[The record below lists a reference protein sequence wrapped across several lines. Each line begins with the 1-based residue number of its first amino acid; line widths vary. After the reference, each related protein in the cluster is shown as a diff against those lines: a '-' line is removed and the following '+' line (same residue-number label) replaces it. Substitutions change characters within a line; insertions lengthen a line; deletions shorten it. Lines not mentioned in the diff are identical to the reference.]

1 MISLI
6 ITIYLFPSFFPAKL
20 VFSSYANLHKLLS
33 DADQQLLGS
42 ITESQKQ
49 QQQSLTLD
57 SRIISAAFLKKNL
70 QNNSVKLP
78 VVKITFQHLSQ
89 QAESETV
96 ERFCVFWDL
105 REENWSDEG
114 CTLIKTNQTHTDCSC
129 NHLTH
134 FALLATHSDSQ
145 DSALVGTGLDFGRI
159 QAKDQT
165 KEALNDNTSTVIT
178 LEIATYLVS
187 SVCLLILV
195 IVVVQVRLFFLLFKG
210 S

>member
-1 MISLI
+1 M
-6 ITIYLFPSFFPAKL
+6 
-20 VFSSYANLHKLLS
+20 FSSYANLHKLLS

-70 QNNSVKLP
+70 QNNSVKSP
-78 VVKITFQHLSQ
+78 VVKITFQHLRSNQ
-89 QAESETV
+89 PNSESV

-114 CTLIKTNQTHTDCSC
+114 CTLIKTNQTHSDCSC

-134 FALLATHSDSQ
+134 FALLATRSDSQ

-195 IVVVQVRLFFLLFKG
+195 IVVVQVRLFLFCYLKKAK
-210 S
+210 SRKVFSISLQI

>member
-1 MISLI
+1 M
-6 ITIYLFPSFFPAKL
+6 
-20 VFSSYANLHKLLS
+20 FSSYANLHKLLS

-70 QNNSVKLP
+70 QNNSVKSP
-78 VVKITFQHLSQ
+78 VVKITFQHLRSNS
-89 QAESETV
+89 ESV

-134 FALLATHSDSQ
+134 FALLATRSDSQ

-195 IVVVQVRLFFLLFKG
+195 IVVVQVRLFLFCYLKKAK
-210 S
+210 SRKVFSISLQI